1 MHKLFTTILILA
13 ALQAGCSDTSPS
25 SAKESITNLGNGVI
39 ENTENA
45 KAMAQTG
52 AQKMESFGNS
62 VTATVTYVG
71 QKVEGLGNLVIE
83 ATGTEPSKPESSSE

>member
-1 MHKLFTTILILA
+1 MHKSLTTILILT
-13 ALQAGCSDTSPS
+13 ALQTGCSDTSTS

-45 KAMAQTG
+45 KAMAQSG

-62 VTATVTYVG
+62 VTSTVTYVG

-83 ATGTEPSKPESSSE
+83 ATGGDPSKTESSSE